1 MKAPREQKLPA
12 SRESKL
18 AGKVITSS
26 PEETESLGEKL
37 AGTLSP
43 GAVVA
48 LFGELGAGKTCFI
61 RGACRG
67 LKVKQKVTS
76 PSFIIV
82 NHYRGRM
89 PVYHI
94 DLYRLRDTEEFL
106 SLGYEEYFFGE
117 GVTLIEWA
125 EKAEPY
131 LPPETITVSI
141 EIIDENRRAVSISP
155 EVRTE

>member
-1 MKAPREQKLPA
+1 VKAPREQKLSA
-12 SRESKL
+12 SPEWGPS
-18 AGKVITSS
+18 GKVITSS

-61 RGACRG
+61 RGVCRG
-67 LKVKQKVTS
+67 LRVGQRVTS
-76 PSFIIV
+76 PSFIVV
-82 NHYRGRM
+82 NHYKGRM

-131 LPPETITVSI
+131 LPPETVTVSI
-141 EIIDENRRAVSISP
+141 EIIDEKRRAVSISP
-155 EVRTE
+155 EVGTE